1 MPLGRPL
8 LGALA
13 SVLILPLGP
22 DAMAQDAPATP
33 VDAPYAGSR
42 DAVLELL
49 SFVPDTPA
57 VWDGAPVISYLDM
70 AAMVDAAY
78 AGLVPDSAMG
88 ALPADDALRAMFRA
102 QAGPQR
108 YMQHLYLI
116 ADEMPALL
124 GIGMAEV
131 HRGLD
136 YGTPPRNGMVLGLD
150 PAADRSAAVAAALEG
165 RGFALREVSGVP
177 VWHRWDDSEMRLD
190 ERNPADPFGGDLG
203 QAARIVVTPGA
214 LAGSPLWSVTE
225 AAAAAI
231 AGETPALT
239 GNPAVWTAVGAVTA
253 PAGDLSQDPG
263 DGGRLL
269 QMMLLNPRDTMAVP
283 PNLLEMLESGVPAED
298 AAPVYG
304 PDLALP
310 PYLLVALADRR
321 VGNRDQAVV
330 ALVYPD
336 AGQAEAAAGRLSKRL
351 FTFAPASAPE
361 AWSNLLADRDAE
373 ITSGVVTDADSGL
386 AAAVVRISAL
396 AVTPAEDPDE
406 WNRLGGSE
414 FRFLVNAVYRRELT
428 PLMVF
433 E

>member
-1 MPLGRPL
+1 MPLGRTL

-57 VWDGAPVISYLDM
+57 VWEGAPVISYLDM

-88 ALPADDALRAMFRA
+88 VLPADDVLRAMFRA

-108 YMQHLYLI
+108 YMQHLYRV

-124 GIGMAEV
+124 GIGMADV

-165 RGFALREVSGVP
+165 RGFALREVSGMP
-177 VWHRWDDSEMRLD
+177 VWHRWDDGEMRLD

-214 LAGSPLWSVTE
+214 LAGSPQWSVTQ

-231 AGETPALT
+231 AGEMPALT
-239 GNPAVWTAVGAVTA
+239 GNPAVRTAVSAVTGSA
-253 PAGDLSQDPG
+253 DDAT

-269 QMMLLNPRDTMAVP
+269 QLMLLNARDTMAAP
-283 PNLLEMLESGVPAED
+283 PNLLDMLESGVPAED

-321 VGNRDQAVV
+321 VGERDQAVV

-336 AGQAEAAAGRLSKRL
+336 VGQAETAAGRLSKRL
-351 FTFAPASAPE
+351 FTFAPATAPD
-361 AWSNLLADRDAE
+361 AWSTLLADREAE
-373 ITSGVVTDADSGL
+373 VTSGVVTDADSGL
-386 AAAVVRISAL
+386 AAAIVRISSPT
-396 AVTPAEDPDE
+396 VTPAEDPDE